1 MKLSN
6 KFLPEYIQKVLFIL
20 GKDSKKLP
28 LMIFL
33 FLGIALIDLLGLS
46 LIIPFISVVI
56 DPSLIMES
64 DIYINNMAL
73 GLPNEANTLIIL
85 ISIALLSI
93 FIIKSITGVLVNR
106 RILNFCF
113 TQGYLL
119 RKKLIEY
126 YLNIKYEK
134 YILKNSSEY
143 VYSIE
148 NLANQYSQN
157 ILQSILRII
166 SEVIIVFMIVC
177 FFAFQDIF
185 SLIVLALVIFLAV
198 GIYEILFRRK
208 TVAYGIQTNV
218 AQESLIR
225 GVHEGIEGLK
235 EIRILGATNFF
246 QNLVSNSAQTYA
258 DFASRYHLIG
268 QIPKYFIE
276 TILLIFMVSVILINI
291 YIGNPTSKIIPV
303 LGMFGFGALRIAP
316 SLNQILASLSHLRF
330 GKDAL
335 DRLYEDLNEQ
345 SELNLDYILKDDD
358 DLTNKE
364 FESLELQNISFTF
377 PGSDKKILDSISLS
391 INKGDFIGLIGPSG
405 SGKTTLVDVIMGLFS
420 IESGKINVNKESIYK
435 NMDFW
440 RNRVAYLPQ
449 NVFLIDDS
457 IKNNIAMGVS
467 LDKVDDSRISSSIQ
481 SAKLDDLISTLPD
494 GINTQIGEKGV
505 RLSGGQRQRIALAR
519 AFYFSRDFLILDE
532 STSSL
537 DEKIEKEIVKEI
549 NNLKGDRTLLVIAHR
564 ISTLENCDK
573 IFELNDGKLVNEYT
587 YETLINK
594 TGNNDD

>member
-1 MKLSN
+1 MRLSN

-28 LMIFL
+28 FMIFL
-33 FLGIALIDLLGLS
+33 FLGTAVLDLIGLT

-64 DIYINNMAL
+64 DMYLNNMAL
-73 GLPNEANTLIIL
+73 GLPSEANTLIIL

-93 FIIKSITGVLVNR
+93 FIIKSITGVLVNK

-113 TQGYLL
+113 MQGYLL
-119 RKKLIEY
+119 RKRLMEY
-126 YLNIKYEK
+126 YLNIKYEN

-143 VYSIE
+143 IYSIE

-166 SEVIIVFMIVC
+166 SEVIIVFMIVF

-185 SLIVLALVIFLAV
+185 SLIVLVLIIFLAV
-198 GIYEILFRRK
+198 GIYEILFRK
-208 TVAYGIQTNV
+208 KNAEYGIKTNI
-218 AQESLIR
+218 AQDSLIR
-225 GVHEGIEGLK
+225 GVHEGIGGLK

-246 QNLVSNSAQTYA
+246 QNLVANSAQTYA

-276 TILLIFMVSVILINI
+276 TILLIFMVFVILINI
-291 YIGNPTSKIIPV
+291 YLGNPTSKIIPV

-316 SLNQILASLSHLRF
+316 SLNQILASLTHIRF
-330 GKDAL
+330 GEDAL
-335 DRLYEDLNEQ
+335 NKLYEDLNQQ
-345 SELNLDYILKDDD
+345 SEINLDYSLKDKN

-364 FESLELQNISFTF
+364 FESLELENISFTF

-391 INKGDFIGLIGPSG
+391 IKKGDFIGLIGPSG

-420 IESGKINVNKESIYK
+420 IESGKINFNKQSIYK
-435 NMDFW
+435 NMSLW

-449 NVFLIDDS
+449 NVFLTDDS
-457 IKNNIAMGVS
+457 IKSNIAMGVFPNE
-467 LDKVDDSRISSSIQ
+467 VDDSKINSSIQ
-481 SAKLDDLISTLPD
+481 SAKLDDLIVTLPD

-549 NNLKGDRTLLVIAHR
+549 NNLKGERTLLVIAHR

-573 IFELNDGKLVNEYT
+573 IFELNNGKLVNEYT

-594 TGNNDD
+594 NVNTDD